1 MAQLTYTYDAS
12 KIAEHGLDQMRFE
25 LGDTMVD
32 GGVETC
38 ALSDQEYKAVIE
50 AYPRWKRAKLACV
63 ESILRRFSY
72 EVNTKVGELNLS
84 LSDRLDYWKKLYS
97 DLKADVSASAPLAN
111 PAAIN
116 GDHYFYAGMDFV
128 IEPHIAEKSTTGRAT
143 AKYDT
148 ESRQLLRGVLSDA
161 SPEVIERFSQN
172 AHPVTHQ
179 IAQRGRPKAKA
190 GDRLLLENR
199 AYYVEGVD
207 PLGDLGLYTL
217 YYVQQREDTHNGN

>member
-25 LGDTMVD
+25 LGDTMVE

-38 ALSDQEYKAVIE
+38 ALSDQEY
-50 AYPRWKRAKLACV
+50 
-63 ESILRRFSY
+63 ILRRFSY

-116 GDHYFYAGMDFV
+116 GDHYFYAGMM
-128 IEPHIAEKSTTGRAT
+128 ENHGTGR
-143 AKYDT
+143 
-148 ESRQLLRGVLSDA
+148 GGGGHVL
-161 SPEVIERFSQN
+161 P
-172 AHPVTHQ
+172 
-179 IAQRGRPKAKA
+179 
-190 GDRLLLENR
+190 
-199 AYYVEGVD
+199 
-207 PLGDLGLYTL
+207 
-217 YYVQQREDTHNGN
+217 

>member
-25 LGDTMVD
+25 LGDTMVE
-32 GGVETC
+32 GGAETC

-63 ESILRRFSY
+63 ESVLRRFSY

-116 GDHYFYAGMDFV
+116 GDHYFYAGMM
-128 IEPHIAEKSTTGRAT
+128 ENYGTGR
-143 AKYDT
+143 
-148 ESRQLLRGVLSDA
+148 GGGGHVL
-161 SPEVIERFSQN
+161 P
-172 AHPVTHQ
+172 
-179 IAQRGRPKAKA
+179 
-190 GDRLLLENR
+190 
-199 AYYVEGVD
+199 
-207 PLGDLGLYTL
+207 
-217 YYVQQREDTHNGN
+217 

>member
-84 LSDRLDYWKKLYS
+84 LSDRLDYWKELYS

-116 GDHYFYAGMDFV
+116 GDHYFYAGMM
-128 IEPHIAEKSTTGRAT
+128 ENHGTGRGGGGHAFGRFPGSNRT
-143 AKYDT
+143 IQPERAPCYTPDRAAWQAQGQGWRPPSFG
-148 ESRQLLRGVLSDA
+148 EPGVL
-161 SPEVIERFSQN
+161 R
-172 AHPVTHQ
+172 
-179 IAQRGRPKAKA
+179 
-190 GDRLLLENR
+190 
-199 AYYVEGVD
+199 
-207 PLGDLGLYTL
+207 
-217 YYVQQREDTHNGN
+217 

>member
-72 EVNTKVGELNLS
+72 GEHQGW
-84 LSDRLDYWKKLYS
+84 RTE
-97 DLKADVSASAPLAN
+97 PL
-111 PAAIN
+111 
-116 GDHYFYAGMDFV
+116 
-128 IEPHIAEKSTTGRAT
+128 
-143 AKYDT
+143 
-148 ESRQLLRGVLSDA
+148 
-161 SPEVIERFSQN
+161 PE
-172 AHPVTHQ
+172 
-179 IAQRGRPKAKA
+179 RPL
-190 GDRLLLENR
+190 GLLEK
-199 AYYVEGVD
+199 A
-207 PLGDLGLYTL
+207 LF
-217 YYVQQREDTHNGN
+217 